1 MDNLSTEATALI
13 VIVTT
18 VLSQFVK
25 PLLSTALQ
33 RRGDDTETK
42 SGSGNVTVQ
51 VNSDGNTQTSGV
63 SPGTP
68 NAQPGGYGGS
78 HSGLLGSTEL
88 LELLLTRSS
97 ESREAAKAEKELR
110 DRYLSLV
117 ESQEDRLNDQATTI
131 ERLIC
136 YLERVESG
144 GTDDDGGGE

>member
-51 VNSDGNTQTSGV
+51 VNSDGITQTSGV

-68 NAQPGGYGGS
+68 NAQPW
-78 HSGLLGSTEL
+78 
-88 LELLLTRSS
+88 
-97 ESREAAKAEKELR
+97 
-110 DRYLSLV
+110 
-117 ESQEDRLNDQATTI
+117 
-131 ERLIC
+131 
-136 YLERVESG
+136 
-144 GTDDDGGGE
+144 